1 MRRRWR
7 SSCRTLALG
16 ALALFGPLSLGTAHA
31 ADALLRTAPPAT
43 IALGDEEPGDDGGED
58 PPGATDRV
66 VKIGPQAV
74 VIVDEVGNVRMWE
87 ADPSQQAPA
96 CRSALA
102 CWGGAL
108 LIFAGFAIA
117 TYEDVTTNTEGAI
130 GDR

>member
-1 MRRRWR
+1 VTTRRWR
-7 SSCRTLALG
+7 QWCR
-16 ALALFGPLSLGTAHA
+16 ALALCATLFTAA
-31 ADALLRTAPPAT
+31 PAT
-43 IALGDEEPGDDGGED
+43 IARADEAVDDRGPD

-74 VIVDEVGNVRMWE
+74 VIVDELGDVRMWDD
-87 ADPSQQAPA
+87 DPSQEAPA

-108 LIFAGFAIA
+108 QIFTGFTIA
-117 TYEDVTTNTEGAI
+117 TYEDVTTNTEGWI

>member
-1 MRRRWR
+1 MTTRRGWGR
-7 SSCRTLALG
+7 
-16 ALALFGPLSLGTAHA
+16 ALALC
-31 ADALLRTAPPAT
+31 ALLFTAAPAT
-43 IALGDEEPGDDGGED
+43 IARGDEPGHDGGPD

-74 VIVDEVGNVRMWE
+74 VIVDELGNVRMWE
-87 ADPSQQAPA
+87 DDPSQQAPA

-108 LIFAGFAIA
+108 QVFAGFAIA